1 MKTVKT
7 TISQI
12 IKRKESLLFMIIII
26 AGISLFGWVSG
37 KLGLASFSLKYI
49 PIPHSSAAVFIALS
63 ILFVIVINSEKSHL
77 TKTTTTPIIIFI
89 ALFCLFIF
97 LNFFLRFSQD
107 IENVIVKNPESFGN
121 VLTGRMSP
129 ITSLLFILIC
139 IGILGIRQHSSKIF
153 KYISGSSSLLVC
165 CISSV
170 LLIGYLY
177 KAPLLYGSRIIPV
190 SLPSAICFLFFSVTL
205 IRCFE
210 LKFWTFN
217 LIKNNK
223 ITLQLLK
230 LFLPIAI
237 FMDVLHGFLIT
248 NFSIDYQNE
257 VLFDSFVLLIIIVIT
272 IAIVTRVSAIA
283 GSRIIRAEQALK
295 ENEKKLIQLNIDKD
309 RFLSILGHDLR
320 SPFNALLGL
329 SDLLKDNIHNYRID
343 EIENIATQINKSA
356 QISYNLLDDI
366 LTWVRTQSGKIPFNP
381 QKLIF
386 KDICKNIYDILKP
399 NADAKNIRI
408 NYFIPDDINVYADI
422 DMLKSV
428 LRNLV
433 SNAIKFT
440 NIDGRIDI
448 NAEVNSGKVVITV
461 SDNGI
466 GINPDNLAKLFD
478 ISKVLTTTGT
488 AEETGTGLGLLL
500 CKEFVERHGGNIWV
514 ESQYGKGSEFKFT
527 IP

>member
-1 MKTVKT
+1 
-7 TISQI
+7 
-12 IKRKESLLFMIIII
+12 
-26 AGISLFGWVSG
+26 
-37 KLGLASFSLKYI
+37 
-49 PIPHSSAAVFIALS
+49 
-63 ILFVIVINSEKSHL
+63 
-77 TKTTTTPIIIFI
+77 
-89 ALFCLFIF
+89 
-97 LNFFLRFSQD
+97 
-107 IENVIVKNPESFGN
+107 
-121 VLTGRMSP
+121 
-129 ITSLLFILIC
+129 
-139 IGILGIRQHSSKIF
+139 
-153 KYISGSSSLLVC
+153 
-165 CISSV
+165 
-170 LLIGYLY
+170 
-177 KAPLLYGSRIIPV
+177 
-190 SLPSAICFLFFSVTL
+190 
-205 IRCFE
+205 